1 MKIFGVHSLNA
12 LDCNLFYD
20 EDGFVGGV
28 FGDCDIEDAVFVVGL
43 NFLEAEFTFWEK
55 NFSVKGAFFNFEKV
69 GLHLLFAGI
78 EVIWALAFDRE
89 GIPVTVDADVDILVG
104 DSGEFGAY
112 EEGTVGFENINF
124 GHPSALADELWSCYF
139 PAGEVGAN
147 FQDPLFDIAPVHDLI
162 LLGDWGWGWVR
173 LN

>member
-28 FGDCDIEDAVFVVGL
+28 FGDCDVEDAVFVVGL

-55 NFSVKGAFFNFEKV
+55 DFSVKGAFFDFEKV

-78 EVIWALAFDRE
+78 KVIGALALDCE
-89 GIPVTVDADVDILVG
+89 GISVTVDADVDILVG
-104 DSGEFGAY
+104 DPGEFGAN
-112 EEGTVGFENINF
+112 EEGTVGF
-124 GHPSALADELWSCYF
+124 
-139 PAGEVGAN
+139 
-147 FQDPLFDIAPVHDLI
+147 
-162 LLGDWGWGWVR
+162 
-173 LN
+173 